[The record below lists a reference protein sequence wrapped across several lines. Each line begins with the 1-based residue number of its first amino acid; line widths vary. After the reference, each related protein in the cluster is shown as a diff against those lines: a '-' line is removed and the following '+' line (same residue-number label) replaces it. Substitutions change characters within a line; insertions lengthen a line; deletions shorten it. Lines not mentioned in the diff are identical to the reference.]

1 MSLKAVVH
9 DSREPSW
16 VQAMTFGPDVPV
28 TVTTLP
34 CGDAWLAC
42 EDGATIVVE
51 RKTIPDLVASLADG
65 RLFGQVAEMV
75 KATDWAYVVVQGKPW
90 IKDNCLVLDGSGTPS
105 GWTWPSVRGA
115 LRTVQEMGACMDFL
129 MSNAQED
136 YRKALIQLA
145 NHKRGDVRI
154 KRKREAVLRS
164 PGEEVL
170 CSLPQ
175 ISDGRA
181 QVLLQHCGSA
191 AYALVHL
198 TGDGGGEISGIGPS
212 IKTSAKFALGL
223 PEWAE
228 LTIISTK
235 EEKDEETQNA
245 ISNTR

>member
-42 EDGATIVVE
+42 DDGATIVVE
-51 RKTIPDLVASLADG
+51 RKTIPDLVSSIEDN
-65 RLFGQVAEMV
+65 RLFGQAAEMV

-105 GWTWPSVRGA
+105 GWTWASVRGA
-115 LRTVQEMGACMDFL
+115 LRTVQEMGACVDFL
-129 MSNAQED
+129 MSNAQEN
-136 YRKALIQLA
+136 YRKTLIQLA
-145 NHKRGDVRI
+145 NHKRGNVRI
-154 KRKREAVLRS
+154 KRKREAVMRS

-181 QVLLQHCGSA
+181 QALLSHCGNA
-191 AYALVHL
+191 AAALMYL
-198 TGDGGGEISGIGPS
+198 TSTGGSEVRGIGQS
-212 IKTSAKFALGL
+212 IKDSAKFALGL

-228 LTIISTK
+228 LTIVSK
-235 EEKDEETQNA
+235 EEKHE
-245 ISNTR
+245 